1 MATVQTAW
9 PSVRFGVIGD
19 AWRLYRR
26 HAGVWSLTSLVAIL
40 CASVGAGIVEAAL
53 GIARHGPLGALLGFP
68 GPGAPLLSVIVTSA
82 IAGFFLGGM
91 IRMAINQVRGR
102 APHLEDLFTVTDV
115 WFDLV
120 LGSAL
125 LGLFSAVGFGLLL
138 IPGLIVGG
146 LFLFVLPLIVDGR
159 LPATGAL
166 IQSFDATRS
175 QWLLATVVHLAIF
188 LAASVGF
195 LLFGFGIFITAPL
208 YPLSLAVLYRD
219 LFLSPYS
226 PAWAKPHDPYGEYE

>member
-1 MATVQTAW
+1 MAMVQTAW
-9 PSVRFGVIGD
+9 PIVRFGVIGD

-26 HAGVWSLTSLVAIL
+26 HAGVWSLTSLLALL
-40 CASVGAGIVEAAL
+40 CAAVGTGIAAAAL
-53 GIARHGPLGALLGFP
+53 GIASHGPLGSLVGFP
-68 GPGAPLLSVIVTSA
+68 GPGGKLLFVIVISA
-82 IAGFFLGGM
+82 IVGFFLGGM
-91 IRMAINQVRGR
+91 TRMAINQVRGR

-125 LGLFSAVGFGLLL
+125 LGIFLTIGLYLLL
-138 IPGLIVGG
+138 IPALIVGG
-146 LFLFVLPLIVDGR
+146 LFLFVLPLIVDCR

-175 QWLLATVVHLAIF
+175 QWLLATVVHLAILF
-188 LAASVGF
+188 IAWVGF
-195 LLFGFGIFITAPL
+195 LLFGIGIFITAPL

-219 LFLSPYS
+219 LFLSPRS
-226 PAWAKPHDPYGEYE
+226 PAWAKQHHPYDEYE